1 MVKTLKLGELSAE
14 VVIEALY
21 DYQEKILAKDDLD
34 GSDLYYYSVACRIS
48 DILKELG
55 E

>member
-1 MVKTLKLGELSAE
+1 MVKTLVLGELSAE
-14 VVIEALY
+14 MVIDALY
-21 DYQEKILAKDDLD
+21 DYQEKMMAKDD
-34 GSDLYYYSVACRIS
+34 GSDLYYYNVACRIS